1 MRRTNKYLLLLDKLG
16 VGGDHGGAGRRWA
29 CQGRLPQ
36 AFSARYVRPLF
47 FLRSWEWLL
56 VHPAL
61 LLLQQLLLLLYLLL
75 LLFMLLYLL
84 LLLLLDD
91 ELLLEE
97 ALPERFLGSYWG
109 RGMAG
114 WLEWNPSPDPDHLT

>member
-1 MRRTNKYLLLLDKLG
+1 
-16 VGGDHGGAGRRWA
+16 
-29 CQGRLPQ
+29 
-36 AFSARYVRPLF
+36 
-47 FLRSWEWLL
+47 
-56 VHPAL
+56 
-61 LLLQQLLLLLYLLL
+61 
-75 LLFMLLYLL
+75 MLLYLL

-114 WLEWNPSPDPDHLT
+114 WLEWNPPPDPDHLTCITALVSDSGGKELLA